1 MGNVQ
6 VKYKAMRGSHAE
18 DDPVEKASDWFEALL
33 VTQREDTLVMYGNLT
48 DAQKTA
54 LDNLFDEGVAGLLR
68 NKGSANGWLGEK
80 DEEELEEI

>member
-6 VKYKAMRGSHAE
+6 VKYKAMRGSHGV